1 VTLLAGTRVG
11 SYEIIG
17 PLGAGGMG
25 EVYRAFDPRLRREVA
40 IKIISGV
47 SFTSTQ
53 RYRLEQEAR
62 AAGGLNHPNLL
73 TIHEL
78 GSHEDAPFIV
88 CELLVG
94 RTLRSRL
101 LAGPL
106 TASEATDY
114 AQQIAKGLAAAHD
127 RGIVHRDLKP
137 ENIFV
142 TTDGRLK
149 ILDFGLAKITDPLSS
164 NDAADTDL
172 LTGPGVVLGTLAYMS
187 PEQASARPVDERTD
201 VFAFGAILFEMLW
214 GRSAFRRASAGE
226 TIAAILAD
234 DPLQTAPPA
243 GVPPALA
250 AIVRH
255 CLEKDPDRR
264 FHSARD
270 IALVLESGTLP
281 IAPVRRPLRPLP
293 VMVIAAALIALA
305 AGAWL
310 LMRSRSH
317 GVSQIDS
324 LAVLPLTELSGTSD
338 RYFADGLTEE
348 LTTKLAQIHSLR
360 VVARSSAEKYA
371 NTKKSLRDIG
381 RELNVDAIVTG
392 SIARSGGNLRVTA
405 QLVDPQTE
413 RTLWADQYE
422 RPLGDVLTLQD
433 DLARAIAEH
442 IRIRMTP
449 AEQQRLTSARP
460 ISAAAHD
467 AYLKG
472 RFYLNRTD
480 PEFLSRAIILFKE
493 AIQREPKYA
502 AAYAGL
508 ADCYAEMG
516 NFGMLVS
523 TEAYPS
529 AKESAQTALQLDP
542 NLAEGYV
549 PLAIVES
556 QYEWNWKAA
565 EDDFRRAIN
574 LNPSNDRAHGHYAIL
589 LMVTGRTDEALAEGR
604 RILEISPLGY
614 MATGEMPFLLYLARR
629 YDDAIA
635 GFQKA
640 LEIYPDAVETL
651 EGLADAYAAAGRD
664 AQAFAAY
671 QQWARVAGYSQ
682 PVIDDLARAYSSG
695 GMPAYWRKRLEMEK
709 IEQEETGDV
718 FSYRTASLH
727 ARLHHTDEAISWLE
741 RAYAE
746 HSNRLIYLRVDPMFD
761 SLHTDP
767 RFQNLLRRVG
777 LP

>member
-1 VTLLAGTRVG
+1 VTLLPGTHVG
-11 SYEIIG
+11 SYEIIA

-106 TASEATDY
+106 TASQATDY

-164 NDAADTDL
+164 DDAGDTDL

-234 DPLQTAPPA
+234 DPLQTPPPV

-255 CLEKDPDRR
+255 CLEKDPNRR
-264 FHSARD
+264 FRSARD

-281 IAPVRRPLRPLP
+281 ISPVRRPLRPLP

-413 RTLWADQYE
+413 RSLWADQYE

-433 DLARAIAEH
+433 DLARAIAER
-442 IRIRMTP
+442 IRIRMTL

-480 PEFLSRAIILFKE
+480 PEFLSRAIISFKE

-508 ADCYAEMG
+508 ADCWAEMG

-529 AKESAQTALQLDP
+529 AKESALTALQIDP

-549 PLAIVES
+549 PLAMVES
-556 QYEWNWKAA
+556 QYDWNW
-565 EDDFRRAIN
+565 
-574 LNPSNDRAHGHYAIL
+574 
-589 LMVTGRTDEALAEGR
+589 
-604 RILEISPLGY
+604 
-614 MATGEMPFLLYLARR
+614 
-629 YDDAIA
+629 
-635 GFQKA
+635 
-640 LEIYPDAVETL
+640 
-651 EGLADAYAAAGRD
+651 
-664 AQAFAAY
+664 
-671 QQWARVAGYSQ
+671 
-682 PVIDDLARAYSSG
+682 
-695 GMPAYWRKRLEMEK
+695 
-709 IEQEETGDV
+709 
-718 FSYRTASLH
+718 
-727 ARLHHTDEAISWLE
+727 
-741 RAYAE
+741 
-746 HSNRLIYLRVDPMFD
+746 
-761 SLHTDP
+761 
-767 RFQNLLRRVG
+767 
-777 LP
+777 